1 MASRHSGSGTRPG
14 IESYRDGLR
23 VSAPAIAAVDW
34 ESVPTVSPAL
44 PLADLGWDEDWAIA
58 LAAGPDPTVVPG
70 RVSRIDRGISTV
82 LTISGAV
89 RVFAVPEIKLAV
101 GDWVTLEAEPTAT
114 GHRVLTGILPRRCA
128 FRRVSDDPSAREQV
142 VAANIDTVLLVDAI
156 DGQLSVRHLERYV
169 ALAWQSGAVPVIV
182 ITKADL
188 ASPAEVSDYVA
199 RVAEVA
205 SGVAVH
211 VVSASTGE
219 GLEDL
224 APYLA
229 PGRTVALLGLSG
241 AGKSTLVNLLAGGEV
256 LATGAVRADGK
267 GRHTTTHREL
277 VPIPGGG
284 LVIDTPGMRAL
295 SVSTATEGVAQ
306 VFADIEEF
314 QSQCGY
320 LDCSHTSEQGCAVLA
335 AVASGEL
342 SATRV
347 ASWRQLRGE
356 TPVESPQVA
365 RLRIVERNR
374 TKATAK
380 ATRARARATQ
390 RRLEAEPPSQP

>member
-1 MASRHSGSGTRPG
+1 
-14 IESYRDGLR
+14 L
-23 VSAPAIAAVDW
+23 
-34 ESVPTVSPAL
+34 
-44 PLADLGWDEDWAIA
+44 
-58 LAAGPDPTVVPG
+58 
-70 RVSRIDRGISTV
+70 
-82 LTISGAV
+82 
-89 RVFAVPEIKLAV
+89 KLAV
-101 GDWVTLEAEPTAT
+101 GDWVALTPEATAT
-114 GHRVLTGILPRRCA
+114 GHRVLAAILPRRCA
-128 FRRVSDDPSAREQV
+128 FRRVSDDPAAREQV

-182 ITKADL
+182 ITKSDL
-188 ASPAEVSDYVA
+188 AGPGEMDDYVA

-211 VVSASTGE
+211 VVSAATGE
-219 GLEDL
+219 GLDEL

-241 AGKSTLVNLLAGGEV
+241 AGKSTLVNLLAGGEI
-256 LATGAVRADGK
+256 LATGAVRGDGK

-306 VFADIEEF
+306 VFADIEDL
-314 QSQCGY
+314 QSRCGY
-320 LDCSHTSEQGCAVLA
+320 PDCSHTTEQGCAIVA
-335 AVASGEL
+335 AVEAGQL

-347 ASWRQLRGE
+347 ASWQQLRAE
-356 TPVESPQVA
+356 TPPETPQVA
-365 RLRIVERNR
+365 RRRVVERKR
-374 TKATAK
+374 TKAVAK

-390 RRLEAEPPSQP
+390 RRLEAPPRTPPR